1 MRTAS
6 LRPLASLSLAATLAA
21 CTASAGRPGY
31 VRAPAYGG
39 DAPLVA
45 GVTDDNVRLPEYLD
59 YVRAYPHGDVPKLDL
74 TDRQIVTVRNDDNA
88 PLWDVKVRVETPTGE
103 YPARTNAAGSVL
115 VPRAALG
122 IHGDAYM
129 WVEHGDC
136 AEGTCLPEHADVGSY
151 SQPRRDPHRVRV
163 DVALVVDTTGSMAD
177 EVARLRTTLK
187 SVVAGLRSHPLAPR
201 VRVGG
206 VAYRDVGDAYVT
218 RPFDFTDDL
227 GAVQRRLDELDTGG
241 GGDEPEAV
249 QEALTDAVDRLSWG
263 GDGTIR
269 VLFLIGDAPPHF
281 ERGVPYT
288 VTMRRAVE
296 KGITIFPVACSG
308 MNDTG
313 EFVWRQLAAVT
324 QGQFLFV
331 SYDGGTDHHTNYYLE
346 NDLDVLM
353 KRAVLAQLDALAS
366 GAPAIAPVLVP
377 TGPGPQASSLVSE
390 NVYAPPYGYVPM
402 APTPWAP
409 SATLGRA
416 RDRIG
421 MGRWPR
427 DFTIPVWQR

>member
-6 LRPLASLSLAATLAA
+6 LRPLASLCLAATLAA
-21 CTASAGRPGY
+21 CTASAGRSGY

-74 TDRQIVTVRNDDNA
+74 TDRQIVTVLDHDRR
-88 PLWDVKVRVETPTGE
+88 PLWNEVLEVDTPTG
-103 YPARTNAAGSVL
+103 PFRARTNAAGSVL
-115 VPRAALG
+115 IPRAALG
-122 IHGDAYM
+122 LSDASLICVGGGDGQWLHPDTTEVLAPSR
-129 WVEHGDC
+129 W
-136 AEGTCLPEHADVGSY
+136 
-151 SQPRRDPHRVRV
+151 RRDPRGVRL
-163 DVALVVDTTGSMAD
+163 DVALAVDTTGSMAD

-187 SVVAGLRSHPLAPR
+187 SVVAGLRSHPLSPR

-263 GDGTIR
+263 GEGTVR

-281 ERGVPYT
+281 ERGTPYT

-331 SYDGGTDHHTNYYLE
+331 SYDGGTDHHTDLYLE

-377 TGPGPQASSLVSE
+377 TGPGLQASGLLPE
-390 NVYAPPYGYVPM
+390 NVYAPPFGYVPM
-402 APTPWAP
+402 APTPSAP

-427 DFTIPVWQR
+427 DFTIPGWQR